1 MQDAA
6 FLVPLTIPVQLIQQF
21 ITAEILLHSVYSE
34 IRVVC
39 KLPNHIGCKLQSYYI
54 LKRPSLGYENVG
66 QIAFHCH
73 LKVKPVICCVGI

>member
-6 FLVPLTIPVQLIQQF
+6 FFVPLTIPVQLIQQF

-54 LKRPSLGYENVG
+54 LKRPSLGYEKVS
-66 QIAFHCH
+66 QIGYH
-73 LKVKPVICCVGI
+73 LLFKIKPVICCVGI